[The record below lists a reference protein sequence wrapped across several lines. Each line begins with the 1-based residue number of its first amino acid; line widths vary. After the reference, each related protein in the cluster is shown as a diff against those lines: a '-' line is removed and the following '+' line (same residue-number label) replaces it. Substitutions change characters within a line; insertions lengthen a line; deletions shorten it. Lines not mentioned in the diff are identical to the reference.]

1 MLLYQILYK
10 NKEDICYNL
19 IGDNMKKI
27 LTLLM
32 ILIVITGCNSNIKNE
47 IETTKNEETKKELTI
62 EDIVEEKMSKMTI
75 EEKIAQML
83 VVYYSK
89 DEVDS
94 TLKNVFTTNTPG
106 GFILMKDNIT
116 TYEKTKKFVD
126 NLKNLSDVPL
136 IISIDQEGGNVQ
148 RLKAIT
154 DKDVTNIPYMYN
166 VGLKNDTKLTYKIG
180 KVIAEEL
187 RTIGVNVDYAP
198 VLDIYSNPNN
208 TVIGKRSFGKTKELV
223 SNHSIEL
230 AKGLMDNKVVPT
242 YKHFP
247 GHGDT
252 AVDSHVGLPI
262 INKTYDELKKEELV
276 PFINAINNDA
286 KIIMVGHLA
295 LPKITGDNTPAT
307 LSKKIVTDILKND
320 LGYKGLVITDGLNMG
335 ALTKNYT
342 DEQIYVGAINAGC
355 DLLLMPNGS
364 KKAIEIIK
372 NNIDEKRIDES
383 VRKILIFKYTYLD
396 EDNTLDESYLGS
408 KEHKDIINQIK

>member
-27 LTLLM
+27 LTLIM

-154 DKDVTNIPYMYN
+154 DKDATNIPYMYN

-208 TVIGKRSFGKTKELV
+208 TVIGKRSFGKTKEIV

>member
-208 TVIGKRSFGKTKELV
+208 TVIGKRSFGKTKEIV

-252 AVDSHVGLPI
+252 AIDSHVGLPI

>member
-154 DKDVTNIPYMYN
+154 DKDATNIPYMYN

>member
-27 LTLLM
+27 LTLIM

-154 DKDVTNIPYMYN
+154 DKDATNIPYMYN

>member
-27 LTLLM
+27 LTLIM

-166 VGLKNDTKLTYKIG
+166 VGLKNDTNLTYKIG

-208 TVIGKRSFGKTKELV
+208 TVIGKRSFGKIKELV

-230 AKGLMDNKVVPT
+230 AKGLMANKVVPT

-372 NNIDEKRIDES
+372 NNIDEK
-383 VRKILIFKYTYLD
+383 K
-396 EDNTLDESYLGS
+396 
-408 KEHKDIINQIK
+408 